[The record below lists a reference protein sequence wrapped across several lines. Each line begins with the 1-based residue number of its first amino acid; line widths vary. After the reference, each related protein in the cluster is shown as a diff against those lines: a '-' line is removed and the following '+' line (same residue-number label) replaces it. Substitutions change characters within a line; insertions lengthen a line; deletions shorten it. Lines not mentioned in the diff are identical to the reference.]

1 MIIILNDELSYLVR
15 KILFQ
20 EEILILILQMSTK
33 DFSEEQYF

>member
-20 EEILILILQMSTK
+20 EEILILILQMSIK
-33 DFSEEQYF
+33 DYSGE